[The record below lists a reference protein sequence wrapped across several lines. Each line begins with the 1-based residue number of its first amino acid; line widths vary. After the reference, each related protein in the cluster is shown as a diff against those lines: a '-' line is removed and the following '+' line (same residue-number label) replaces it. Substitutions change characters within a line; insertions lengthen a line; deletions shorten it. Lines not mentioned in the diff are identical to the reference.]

1 MTGETLSGS
10 CHCGT
15 VRFEAEADL
24 EAGTMR
30 CNCSICRKTRFWL
43 AFVPAD
49 KFRLLQGEEQ
59 LADYRFGAERIR
71 HRFCSRC
78 GVKPFGQS
86 ADGKGVAINI
96 ACLDNV
102 APEQLATLPV
112 RYVDGAHDR
121 WDAAPAVTAHL

>member
-24 EAGTMR
+24 EAGTMH

-49 KFRLLQGEEQ
+49 EFRLLQGEEQ

-71 HRFCSRC
+71 HRFSSRC
-78 GVKPFGQS
+78 GVNPFGQS
-86 ADGKGVAINI
+86 ADGKGVAVNI
-96 ACLDNV
+96 ASLDNV